1 MLTSSYKYHLY
12 LFRQKTK
19 TGFGKKILRTL
30 FGITLLIVGTLTA
43 LIYWL
48 YKTEAPIRAEIQYL
62 EVAGG
67 GFTAAKQSVNE
78 ILQTFQIAGEKTIAV
93 DSLKEASGS
102 VVPTG
107 YVILLEDL
115 DKTIAKIESTEKA
128 VKNKKLD
135 LKKID
140 LPLKFELLN
149 ENLLSFYDQTAQTLQ
164 SSKKELAFA
173 KEMLVAMGQNL
184 YLPTLSDETL
194 WTLKNE
200 EALNSYYQNKK
211 TELDTAL
218 TVLSRLSP
226 PDVFKK
232 YHEAQIAYLTRLA
245 EVSDKIINT
254 LSVQND
260 KNPENVQQIEIAYQI
275 LNSYK
280 KENELAAQN
289 LLIERLKAFD
299 LKRNYEIFAGVNIQQ
314 NSLDQKFTD
323 IYQNQNQINNL
334 KTPRLIVEL
343 IFKSKSILRSLQ
355 VPRII

>member
-30 FGITLLIVGTLTA
+30 FGIALLIVGTFSA

-62 EVAGG
+62 EVANG
-67 GFTAAKQSVNE
+67 GFTSTRQSVSE
-78 ILQTFQIAGEKTIAV
+78 ILQIFQVAGEKTIAV

-107 YVILLEDL
+107 YIILLEDL

-135 LKKID
+135 LKK
-140 LPLKFELLN
+140 LEAPLKFAAVN
-149 ENLLSFYDQTAQTLQ
+149 TNLLSYYDQMVQTLQ
-164 SSKKELAFA
+164 QTRQNQFFA
-173 KEMLVAMGQNL
+173 KDMLTAMGQNL

-194 WTLKNE
+194 WTVKNE
-200 EALNSYYQNKK
+200 EALKTYYQNKK
-211 TELDTAL
+211 EELDTAL
-218 TVLSRLSP
+218 AALSRLSP
-226 PDVFKK
+226 PDAFKK

-254 LSVQND
+254 LTLQND
-260 KNPENVQQIEIAYQI
+260 NNPENAQQIEIAYQI
-275 LNSYK
+275 LNAYK
-280 KENELAAQN
+280 KDNEITAKN
-289 LLIERLKAFD
+289 LLVERLKAFD
-299 LKRNYEIFAGVNIQQ
+299 LKRNYEIFASVNIQE
-314 NSLDQKFTD
+314 NSLNQKFSD
-323 IYQNQNQINNL
+323 IFQNQNQIKNL
-334 KTPRLIVEL
+334 KTPQFVVN
-343 IFKSKSILRSLQ
+343 FADFTKSILNSLQ
-355 VPRII
+355 IPRLI